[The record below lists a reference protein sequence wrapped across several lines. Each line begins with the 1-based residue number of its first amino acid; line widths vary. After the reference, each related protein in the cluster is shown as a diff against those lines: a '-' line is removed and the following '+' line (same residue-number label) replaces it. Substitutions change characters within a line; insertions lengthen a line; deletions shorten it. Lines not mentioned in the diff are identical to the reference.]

1 MRGKNLLSTFA
12 IQDRR
17 YCGPCGRFMILGD
30 AGLCIDCEL
39 IFRLA
44 KLERT
49 QFVRELQRFRK

>member
-1 MRGKNLLSTFA
+1 MRGKNLLSAFA
-12 IQDRR
+12 LQDTR
-17 YCGPCGRFMILGD
+17 YCGPCGRLMILGD

>member
-1 MRGKNLLSTFA
+1 MRGKNVLSAFA
-12 IQDRR
+12 LQDRR
-17 YCGPCGRFMILGD
+17 YCGPCGRFMIVGD

-49 QFVRELQRFRK
+49 QFVRELERFRK

>member
-1 MRGKNLLSTFA
+1 MRGKNLFSAFGL
-12 IQDRR
+12 QDRR

-44 KLERT
+44 KLERS
-49 QFVRELQRFRK
+49 QFVRELERFRK

>member
-1 MRGKNLLSTFA
+1 
-12 IQDRR
+12 
-17 YCGPCGRFMILGD
+17 MILGD